1 MSNLNYLHKVL
12 NQTFKNGVSETY
24 EESIIDGPRGITIK
38 LFKVDATGVKRILIS
53 GKDDKFTMKT
63 KKRDK
68 EEEKTLSKD
77 ELLSVL
83 NTNKSLKFASEYV
96 KTQKDGTI
104 QTELKELIKK
114 KGQVDKRKQFCNI
127 FLITCMYIFIICA
140 YLIYILCTN

>member
-24 EESIIDGPRGITIK
+24 EESIIDGPRAISIK
-38 LFKVDATGVKRILIS
+38 LLKKDATGVERILIS

-63 KKRDK
+63 KKGDK
-68 EEEKTLSKD
+68 EEEYMLSKN
-77 ELLSVL
+77 EFLSVL
-83 NTNKSLKFASEYV
+83 NTNKSLKFASEYA
-96 KTQKDGTI
+96 KTKKDDTV
-104 QTELKELIKK
+104 QTELKKLIKE

-127 FLITCMYIFIICA
+127 FLITCMYIFIICP